1 MNKINIL
8 ITAFVILISNGCSVI
23 KNQNKGSVVP
33 KDFDYTLEFQT
44 MKSLLILPFKIDG
57 ETKNFIFD
65 TGADYSLI
73 QRDSL
78 VGKKGKFA
86 GASKRKMELGNEIIA
101 SLKIGDIDFKN
112 TIALNGDLEGLK
124 SKIPNFGGLIG
135 QPVIKK
141 ANWLIDYPNKT
152 LNISNKNFTATGFE
166 GIPILKNQSAPY
178 TYISINGVKHK
189 VIIDLGSS
197 SEFNLPEDSKLAKE
211 LIRDYNFTSNER
223 ERYTLGGMQT
233 TKEQVGIIPVIKL
246 GNLEFKNVNTSIN
259 VSSQPRIGIA
269 FFKDCEIY
277 IDNSNKTYKIKK

>member
-1 MNKINIL
+1 MNKLKIL
-8 ITAFVILISNGCSVI
+8 FAAFLILLINGCSVI
-23 KNQNKGSVVP
+23 KNQNKGSVLP
-33 KDFDYTLEFQT
+33 KDFDYTMEFQT
-44 MKSLLILPFKIDG
+44 MKFLMILPFEIDG

-101 SLKIGDIDFKN
+101 SLKIGDINFKN
-112 TIALNGDLEGLK
+112 TIALNGDMEGIK

-166 GIPILKNQSAPY
+166 AVPILKNQSAPY
-178 TYISINGVKHK
+178 TYITINGVKHK
-189 VIIDLGSS
+189 VIIDFGSS

-211 LIRDYNFTSNER
+211 LMRDYNFTSNER

-246 GNLEFKNVNTSIN
+246 GNLEFKNVSTTIN